1 MKILVLDIN
10 YPSETNLYGDGFV
23 HARVLGY
30 VSRGHEVEVLAFFS
44 REASYSFQGIRVT
57 TVNNLEDL
65 LAFVARCKPDVI
77 GIHFFQGWM
86 LAKLIKRVAIPVVVW
101 VHGIEG
107 QAWYRRLCDF
117 QWRPQYARQIA
128 YNILQLIRLRR
139 LFAYRERNR
148 DKAEIVFVSDWIRRV
163 ATRDTLSSDRR
174 HRVIPNPID
183 VDYFAFNPKDASQR
197 RRVLLIRSFNSRVY
211 ANDQAVE
218 AIVLLSA
225 HRGFDKFSFTI
236 VGSGRRFR
244 AETRALRQFA
254 NVTLHER
261 FLSHEEIRELHAT
274 HGVFLCP
281 ARSETQG
288 VSRCEA
294 MSSGLVPV
302 TSNNSAI
309 PEFVRNGET
318 GFLCACPSAMTSALL
333 LLGSDP
339 SLFAQMSRDAARS
352 MRETVACDI
361 IVPKE
366 LELMKELATA

>member
-1 MKILVLDIN
+1 MKIVVLDIN

-23 HARVLGY
+23 HARVAGY

-44 REASYSFQGIRVT
+44 REASYSFEGIRVT
-57 TVNNLEDL
+57 TVSNLEEL
-65 LAFVARCKPDVI
+65 HAAIARCNPDVI

-86 LAKLIKRVAIPVVVW
+86 LAKLIKRVAVPVVVW
-101 VHGIEG
+101 IHGIEA

-117 QWRPQYARQIA
+117 QFRPAYARYIA
-128 YNILQLIRLRR
+128 FNVLQLLRLRK
-139 LFAYRERNR
+139 LFAYQARNPG
-148 DKAEIVFVSDWIRRV
+148 KAGIVFVSEWIRRV
-163 ATRDTLSSDRR
+163 ATTDTLRSIRR
-174 HRVIPNPID
+174 YRVIPNPIN
-183 VDYFAFNPKDASQR
+183 VNFFTFHLKDASQR
-197 RRVLLIRSFNSRVY
+197 RKVLLIRPFNSRVY

-218 AIVLLSA
+218 AIVMLSA
-225 HRGFDKFSFTI
+225 HAEFDTFSFTI

-244 AETRALRQFA
+244 DETRSLRQFA

-261 FLSHEEIRELHAT
+261 FMSHEEIRKFHAT

-294 MSSGLVPV
+294 MASGLVPV

-318 GFLCACPSAMTSALL
+318 GFLCASPSDMTSALL
-333 LLGSDP
+333 LLGSDQK
-339 SLFAQMSRDAARS
+339 LFARMSREAARS
-352 MRETVACDI
+352 IRETVACDI

-366 LELMKELATA
+366 LELMQELTTT